1 MNSLALAC
9 QEAIAAE
16 VDAAI
21 ENPQD
26 RSEVTIEILR
36 QLLEAEKK
44 ARCPNPIEWVGVF
57 DLPPTLNQ
65 QLRGGSYARA
75 GKKKSWTSIARKE
88 SIKQGCPRFREKV
101 WVQCTFLI
109 KRDKDEDGLIASL
122 KPLLDGLTPL
132 RDSGNRIIQ
141 GSGLIVDDSPKW
153 LKLEEAI
160 IQKASAGAKE
170 QVVVRIR
177 NWG

>member
-1 MNSLALAC
+1 MSDLLLAC
-9 QEAIAAE
+9 SEAIDAE

-21 ENPQD
+21 SDSED

-36 QLLEAEKK
+36 QLLEVEKK
-44 ARCPNPIEWVGVF
+44 ARCPNPIEWVGAF

-65 QLRGGSYARA
+65 QLRGGAYARA

-109 KRDKDEDGLIASL
+109 NHDKDEDGLISSL
-122 KPLLDGLTPL
+122 KSLLDGLTPE
-132 RDSGNRIIQ
+132 RDNKRRIIPDT
-141 GSGLIVDDSPKW
+141 GVIVDDSPKW

-160 IQKASAGAKE
+160 IQKAEKGAKE
-170 QVVVRIR
+170 QVIARIR